1 MRVLV
6 WTFAFLSSCVAA
18 SAQDK
23 PLVIPQAEGAKQGR
37 IIGRAIVCG
46 VPQERTGV
54 LIKVNRERML
64 AAVGSAFTE
73 DRYLPELDRTIA
85 FETSL
90 PPPPAAA
97 CAKAITEFEALE
109 HAR

>member
-1 MRVLV
+1 MRVPV
-6 WTFAFLSSCVAA
+6 WTLAFLSLCAAA

-23 PLVIPQAEGAKQGR
+23 PLVIPQVEGAKQGR
-37 IIGRAIVCG
+37 IIGRAMVCG
-46 VPQERTGV
+46 VPQERTGA
-54 LIKVNRERML
+54 LIKINRERML

-90 PPPPAAA
+90 PPPSEAV
-97 CAKAITEFEALE
+97 CAKAIMEFDALE
-109 HAR
+109 RAR